1 MYLRPKIQ
9 PNTPL
14 VEPRIQFTTSP
25 TPPLYVSRAKPTLP
39 DTVSSTIDIPS
50 HRGRIHFHLTVNHFR
65 MPSDESGGLG
75 NFWYSFDYGL
85 AHFIILDSETDLPV
99 GLQSPDEVGGTDAGA
114 NSGPFGYPNQQY
126 DWFEKDLASIDREK
140 TPWVIVG
147 LHRPWY
153 IASSGDAC
161 LACQQAFEPLMIK
174 YGVDLYM
181 QGHVHVS

>member
-1 MYLRPKIQ
+1 
-9 PNTPL
+9 
-14 VEPRIQFTTSP
+14 
-25 TPPLYVSRAKPTLP
+25 
-39 DTVSSTIDIPS
+39 
-50 HRGRIHFHLTVNHFR
+50 